1 MFFKKSKKKLS
12 KLQKS
17 MYELNESVTL
27 KNELLREIFLITLLK
42 FMNQSS
48 KLPRY
53 LSDNGKQK
61 RS

>member
-48 KLPRY
+48 KLPRH

>member
-1 MFFKKSKKKLS
+1 
-12 KLQKS
+12 

-48 KLPRY
+48 KLPRH